1 VSSTKSTACC
11 VPFFGAGTV
20 GLVSRRI
27 GRGFLGIEIKQ
38 EYALMA
44 AERLGWDL
52 SRIEVIDD

>member
-1 VSSTKSTACC
+1 
-11 VPFFGAGTV
+11 V